1 VVKRPYNVPPDDT
14 TRYTPFF
21 QSYPTADPRVAAAQT
36 ANVGETR
43 DIWASAR
50 DGQNAARQRTAATDD
65 ASFMENPG
73 PVAGQADSVSE
84 GEIESFTGKNCSGEK
99 YSLRLANEQNLTT
112 LM

>member
-1 VVKRPYNVPPDDT
+1 
-14 TRYTPFF
+14 
-21 QSYPTADPRVAAAQT
+21 
-36 ANVGETR
+36 
-43 DIWASAR
+43 
-50 DGQNAARQRTAATDD
+50 
-65 ASFMENPG
+65 MENPG